1 MAKYD
6 TTLQTEGA
14 IFLNGYKDNAKKP
27 DYLGSIKINRQ
38 QIKAMAEI
46 AKGNNLEEVECKI
59 ALWNREA
66 RESGKKYKYCK
77 FEVPQD
83 AVKEESP
90 AQEISTPDPDDYIP
104 WE

>member
-66 RESGKKYKYCK
+66 RESGKKYKYCHGI
-77 FEVPQD
+77 E
-83 AVKEESP
+83 A
-90 AQEISTPDPDDYIP
+90 
-104 WE
+104 